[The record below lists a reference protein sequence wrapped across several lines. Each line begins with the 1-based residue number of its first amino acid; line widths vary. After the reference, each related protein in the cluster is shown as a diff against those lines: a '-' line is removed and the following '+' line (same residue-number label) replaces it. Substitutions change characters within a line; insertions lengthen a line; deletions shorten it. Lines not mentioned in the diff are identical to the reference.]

1 MKKAMKKLM
10 AALLAVAMV
19 CAMAIPAFAAGG
31 AGATTGEGKITIDN
45 AVIGHTYKI
54 YRILNLQYNETA
66 KSFRYEKND
75 KWGAFVDEQSDK
87 LAVDANGV
95 VTWKKG
101 VSAEKDGAPIKALA
115 IAAGQYVKD
124 QGTAFAADDSK
135 VAASSTVI
143 FDNLPLGW
151 YLVVSDL
158 TNDAIC
164 SIDTT
169 AKEVTI
175 KEKNGVPTVTKEV
188 EYASGS
194 WGQGNDGNV
203 GDTVNFQ
210 TTIYVT
216 DGNPTNYVLHDKMSN
231 GLTFKEDSI
240 AVKVNDTTPI
250 TNYTVKYTNTDKCT
264 FEISFPN
271 GTLHTNDKVVVTYSA
286 TINSNAVVGTAGN
299 ENETWLKYGNN
310 GETTHGKTKTYTWS
324 FNIFKYFT
332 DSNDKMQYLADVEF
346 VLYRKDNTTNK
357 IEYAQFDSNN
367 NNKLTGWTEAEN
379 EATKLK
385 TNATSIVGVE
395 GLDKGTYFLKETATP
410 GGFNGLTTD
419 VEVQIDSSCNTL
431 NGATYTVKYK
441 MANANDEDFTDAG
454 DAKIV
459 PIENKRGT
467 TLPGTGG
474 IGTTIFY
481 VVGGGLMVA
490 AAILLITKKRMEN
503 R

>member
-54 YRILNLQYNETA
+54 YRILNLQYNDTA

-75 KWGAFVDEQSDK
+75 KWGAFVEEQTAYLS
-87 LAVDANGV
+87 VDSKTGV
-95 VTWKKG
+95 VTWANSDNADNG
-101 VSAEKDGAPIKALA
+101 TAIKALA
-115 IAAGQYVKD
+115 VAAGQYVKD
-124 QGTAFAADDSK
+124 KGTALTADDFK
-135 VAASSTVI
+135 EATSSTVT

-158 TNDAIC
+158 TTDAIC

-169 AKEVTI
+169 AKQVTI
-175 KEKNGVPTVTKEV
+175 REKNGVPTVTKEV

-194 WGQGNDGNV
+194 WGEGNDGNV

-231 GLTFKEDSI
+231 GLAFQTGTIS
-240 AVKVNDTTPI
+240 VKKNGDPFTDYTIETPI
-250 TNYTVKYTNTDKCT
+250 DDCT
-264 FEISFPN
+264 FEIKFKEGS
-271 GTLHTNDKVVVTYSA
+271 LHTNDKVVVTYSA

-310 GETTHGKTKTYTWS
+310 GETTHGRTKTYTWK
-324 FNIFKYFT
+324 FNILKFFT
-332 DSNDKMQYLADVEF
+332 NSNDEKQYLADVEF
-346 VLYRKDNTTNK
+346 VLYRKNNTTDPA
-357 IEYAQFDSNN
+357 EYAKFDS
-367 NNKLTGWTEAEN
+367 NNKLTGWTKNESEAG
-379 EATKLK
+379 KLR
-385 TNATSIVGVE
+385 TNATSNVCVE
-395 GLDKGTYFLKETATP
+395 GLDEGTYFLKETATP
-410 GGFNGLTTD
+410 VGFNSLTSD
-419 VEVQIDSSCNTL
+419 VEVQITSSCNTL
-431 NGATYTVKYK
+431 TNATYTVQYK
-441 MANANDEDFTDAG
+441 MVNDEDFADTD
-454 DAKIV
+454 DKEKVV

-467 TLPGTGG
+467 VLPGTGG

-503 R
+503 H

>member
-19 CAMAIPAFAAGG
+19 CAMAIPAFAAEG

-66 KSFRYEKND
+66 KSFRYEKNN

-95 VTWKKG
+95 VTWKEG

-158 TNDAIC
+158 TSDAIC

-169 AKEVTI
+169 AKQVTI

-210 TTIYVT
+210 TTINVT
-216 DGNPTNYVLHDKMSN
+216 DGDPTNYVLHDQMSK
-231 GLTFKEDSI
+231 GLTFKENSI
-240 AVKVNDTTPI
+240 AVKVNDTLI
-250 TNYTVKYTNTDKCT
+250 TNYTVEYTNTDKCT

-271 GTLHTNDKVVVTYSA
+271 GTLHTNDTVVVTYSA
-286 TINSNAVVGTAGN
+286 TINNDAVVGTTGN
-299 ENETWLKYGNN
+299 ENETWLKYGDN

-332 DSNDKMQYLADVEF
+332 DSNNDMQYLADVEF
-346 VLYRKDNTTNK
+346 VLYRKNADDK
-357 IEYAQFDSNN
+357 AEYAKFDS

-385 TNATSIVGVE
+385 TNATSTVAVE
-395 GLDKGTYFLKETATP
+395 GLDAGTYFLKEITTP
-410 GGFNGLTTD
+410 GGFNGLTSD
-419 VEVQIDSSCNTL
+419 VEVKITSSCNILT
-431 NGATYTVKYK
+431 GATYAVEYK
-441 MANANDEDFTDAG
+441 MVNEEGFTDT
-454 DAKIV
+454 DEQEKVV

-467 TLPGTGG
+467 TLPSTGG

-481 VVGGGLMVA
+481 VVGGGLMAA

-503 R
+503 H

>member
-54 YRILNLQYNETA
+54 YRILNLQYNDTA

-75 KWGAFVDEQSDK
+75 KWGAFVEEQTAYLS
-87 LAVDANGV
+87 VDSTTGV
-95 VTWKKG
+95 VTWANSDNADNG
-101 VSAEKDGAPIKALA
+101 TAIKALA
-115 IAAGQYVKD
+115 VAAGQYVKD
-124 QGTAFAADDSK
+124 QGTALTADDFK
-135 VAASSTVI
+135 EATSSTVT

-158 TNDAIC
+158 TSDAIC

-216 DGNPTNYVLHDKMSN
+216 DGNPTNYILHDEMSN
-231 GLTFKEDSI
+231 GLDFKEDSI
-240 AVKVNDTTPI
+240 VVKKNDAIFTDYTKETPH
-250 TNYTVKYTNTDKCT
+250 DGCT
-264 FEISFPN
+264 FEIKFNKDS
-271 GTLHTNDKVVVTYSA
+271 LQTNDKVVVTYSA

-299 ENETWLKYGNN
+299 DNETWLEYGDHHDS
-310 GETTHGKTKTYTWS
+310 THSNTKTYTWS
-324 FNIFKYFT
+324 FNIFKFFT
-332 DSNDKMQYLADVEF
+332 DSDDTMQYLPDVEF
-346 VLYRKDNTTNK
+346 VLYRKNADDK
-357 IEYAQFDSNN
+357 AEYAKFDSNN
-367 NNKLTGWTEAEN
+367 KLSGWTEAEN

-385 TNATSIVGVE
+385 TNATSIVGVK

-441 MANANDEDFTDAG
+441 MANANDEDFADTDEEE
-454 DAKIV
+454 KVV

>member
-19 CAMAIPAFAAGG
+19 CAMAIPAFAADG
-31 AGATTGEGKITIDN
+31 AVHSSSSDGKITIKN
-45 AVIGHTYKI
+45 AVKDQTYKI
-54 YRILNLQYNETA
+54 YRILDLQYNETA
-66 KSFRYEKND
+66 NSFRYVKND
-75 KWGAFVDEQSDK
+75 KWGTFVDTQDTYLVVDDK
-87 LAVDANGV
+87 TGV

-101 VSAEKDGAPIKALA
+101 VSTADNDTPIKTLA
-115 IAAGQYVKD
+115 VAAGRYVKD
-124 QGTAFAADDSK
+124 NTSLTADDTK
-135 VAASSTVI
+135 VADSSTVE
-143 FDNLPLGW
+143 FTGLPLGW

-158 TNDAIC
+158 TTDAIC

-169 AKEVTI
+169 AKNVTI
-175 KEKNGVPTVTKEV
+175 KEKNGAPTVEKEV

-194 WGQGNDGNV
+194 WGKGNDGNV

-210 TTIYVT
+210 TTINVT
-216 DGNPTNYVLHDKMSN
+216 DGDPTNYVLHDKMSK
-231 GLTFKEDSI
+231 GLTFKENSI
-240 AVKVNDTTPI
+240 AVKVNDTLI
-250 TNYTVKYTNTDKCT
+250 TNYTVEYTNTDKCT

-271 GTLHTNDKVVVTYSA
+271 GTLHTNDTVVVTYSA
-286 TINSNAVVGTAGN
+286 TINNDAVVGTTGN
-299 ENETWLKYGNN
+299 ENETWLKYGDN

-332 DSNDKMQYLADVEF
+332 DSNNDMQYLADVEF
-346 VLYRKDNTTNK
+346 VLYRKDNTANK
-357 IEYAQFDSNN
+357 TEYAQFNS

-385 TNATSIVGVE
+385 TNATSTVAVE
-395 GLDKGTYFLKETATP
+395 GLDAGTYFLKEITTP
-410 GGFNGLTTD
+410 GGFNGLTSD
-419 VEVQIDSSCNTL
+419 VEVKITSSCNILT
-431 NGATYTVKYK
+431 GATYAVEYK
-441 MANANDEDFTDAG
+441 MVNEEGFTDT
-454 DAKIV
+454 DEQEKVV

>member
-19 CAMAIPAFAAGG
+19 CAMAIPAFAAD
-31 AGATTGEGKITIDN
+31 GATHNSSSEDGKITIKN
-45 AVIGHTYKI
+45 AVNGQTYKI
-54 YRILNLQYNETA
+54 YRILDLQYNETA
-66 KSFRYEKND
+66 NSFRYVKNT
-75 KWGAFVDEQSDK
+75 KWGTFVDTQTAY
-87 LAVDANGV
+87 LTVDPTTRV
-95 VTWKKG
+95 VTWTNTDTADNG
-101 VSAEKDGAPIKALA
+101 TAIKELA
-115 IAAGQYVKD
+115 IAAGKYVKD
-124 QGTAFAADDSK
+124 QGTALADDGSN
-135 VAASSTVI
+135 VAASGTVT
-143 FDNLPLGW
+143 FDRLPLGW

-231 GLTFKEDSI
+231 GLTFKTDSI
-240 AVKVNDTTPI
+240 VVKKNDAIFTDYTKETP
-250 TNYTVKYTNTDKCT
+250 NDGCT
-264 FEISFPN
+264 FEIKFNEGS
-271 GTLHTNDKVVVTYSA
+271 LHTNDKVVVTYSA

-324 FNIFKYFT
+324 FNILKFFT
-332 DSNDKMQYLADVEF
+332 DSNGEKKYLPDVEF
-346 VLYRKDNTTNK
+346 VLYRKDNSANK
-357 IEYAQFDSNN
+357 TEYAQFDSNN
-367 NNKLTGWTEAEN
+367 KLTGWTATESEAG
-379 EATKLK
+379 KLR
-385 TNATSIVGVE
+385 TNATSNVTVE
-395 GLDKGTYFLKETATP
+395 GLDAGTYFLKEITTP

-419 VEVQIDSSCNTL
+419 VEVWITSNCNTL
-431 NGATYTVKYK
+431 TGANYTVEYK
-441 MANANDEDFTDAG
+441 MDNEEDFEDTDEQE
-454 DAKIV
+454 KVV

>member
-54 YRILNLQYNETA
+54 YRILNLQYNDTA

-75 KWGAFVDEQSDK
+75 KWGAFVEEQTAY
-87 LAVDANGV
+87 LAVDSKTGV
-95 VTWKKG
+95 VTWANSDNADNG
-101 VSAEKDGAPIKALA
+101 TAIKALA
-115 IAAGQYVKD
+115 VAAGQHVTD
-124 QGTAFAADDSK
+124 TPSLAADDSK
-135 VAASSTVI
+135 EATSNTVI

-158 TNDAIC
+158 TTDAIC

-169 AKEVTI
+169 AKQVTI
-175 KEKNGVPTVTKEV
+175 REKNGVPTVTKEV

-194 WGQGNDGNV
+194 WGEGNDGNV

-231 GLTFKEDSI
+231 GLAFQTGTIS
-240 AVKVNDTTPI
+240 VKKNGDPFTDYTIEPPI
-250 TNYTVKYTNTDKCT
+250 DDCT
-264 FEISFPN
+264 FEIKFKEGS
-271 GTLHTNDKVVVTYSA
+271 LHTNDKVVVTYSA

-310 GETTHGKTKTYTWS
+310 GETTHGRTKTYTWK
-324 FNIFKYFT
+324 FNILKFFT
-332 DSNDKMQYLADVEF
+332 DSNDEKQYLADVEF
-346 VLYRKDNTTNK
+346 VLYRKNNTTDPA
-357 IEYAQFDSNN
+357 EYAKFDS
-367 NNKLTGWTEAEN
+367 NNKLTGWTKNESEAG
-379 EATKLK
+379 KLR
-385 TNATSIVGVE
+385 TNATSNVCVE
-395 GLDKGTYFLKETATP
+395 GLDEGTYFLKETATP

-419 VEVQIDSSCNTL
+419 VEVWITSSCNTL
-431 NGATYTVKYK
+431 TGANYAVEYK
-441 MANANDEDFTDAG
+441 MVNEEGFTDT
-454 DAKIV
+454 DDEEKVV

-481 VVGGGLMVA
+481 VIGGGLMVA
-490 AAILLITKKRMEN
+490 AAILLITKKRIEN

>member
-19 CAMAIPAFAAGG
+19 CAMAIPAFAADGS
-31 AGATTGEGKITIDN
+31 THSSSEDGKITIQN
-45 AVIGHTYKI
+45 AVANQTYKI
-54 YRILNLQYNETA
+54 YRILDLQYNDTA
-66 KSFRYEKND
+66 KSFRYVKND
-75 KWGAFVDEQSDK
+75 KWGAFVEGQTTYLS
-87 LAVDANGV
+87 VDSKTGV
-95 VTWKKG
+95 VTWANSDNADNG
-101 VSAEKDGAPIKALA
+101 TAIKALA
-115 IAAGQYVKD
+115 VAAGQHVKD
-124 QGTAFAADDSK
+124 TPSLTADGSVKAS
-135 VAASSTVI
+135 SSTVI

-158 TNDAIC
+158 TTDAIC

-169 AKEVTI
+169 AKQVTI
-175 KEKNGVPTVTKEV
+175 KEKNGAPTVEKEV

-216 DGNPTNYVLHDKMSN
+216 DGNPTNYILHDEMSN
-231 GLTFKEDSI
+231 GLDFKEDSI
-240 AVKVNDTTPI
+240 VVKKNDERFTD
-250 TNYTVKYTNTDKCT
+250 YTVVTPTDNCT
-264 FEISFPN
+264 FEIKFNENS
-271 GTLHTNDKVVVTYSA
+271 LHTNDKVVVTYSA
-286 TINSNAVVGTAGN
+286 TINSNAVVGTTGN
-299 ENETWLKYGNN
+299 DNETWLKYGNN
-310 GETTHGKTKTYTWS
+310 GETTHSNTKTYTWK
-324 FNIFKYFT
+324 FDILKYFT
-332 DSNDKMQYLADVEF
+332 DSNDTKQYLADVEF
-346 VLYRKDNTTNK
+346 VLYRKNNTTNTT
-357 IEYAQFDSNN
+357 EYAKFGT
-367 NNKLTGWTEAEN
+367 NNKLTGWTDAEN

-385 TNATSIVGVE
+385 TNATSTVAVE
-395 GLDKGTYFLKETATP
+395 GLDAGTYFLKEITTP
-410 GGFNGLTTD
+410 GGFNGLTSD
-419 VEVQIDSSCNTL
+419 VEVQIDSSCNSFRS
-431 NGATYTVKYK
+431 ATYTVKYK
-441 MANANDEDFTDAG
+441 MANENKEDFTDAG
-454 DAKIV
+454 DEKIV

>member
-19 CAMAIPAFAAGG
+19 CAMAIPAWADGG

-54 YRILNLQYNETA
+54 YRILNLQYNDTA

-75 KWGAFVDEQSDK
+75 KWGAFVEEQTAY
-87 LAVDANGV
+87 LAVDSKTGV
-95 VTWKKG
+95 VTWTNPDSDNNG
-101 VSAEKDGAPIKALA
+101 TAIKALA

-124 QGTAFAADDSK
+124 QGTAFAADGSK
-135 VAASSTVI
+135 VAASSTVT
-143 FDNLPLGW
+143 FDCLPLGW

-332 DSNDKMQYLADVEF
+332 DSNNDMRYLANVEF
-346 VLYRKDNTTNK
+346 VLYRKNADDK
-357 IEYAQFDSNN
+357 AEYAKFDSNN
-367 NNKLTGWTEAEN
+367 KLSGWTEAEN

-395 GLDKGTYFLKETATP
+395 GLDKGTYFLKEITTP
-410 GGFNGLTTD
+410 DGFNGLTSD
-419 VEVQIDSSCNTL
+419 VEVLIDSSCNTL
-431 NGATYTVKYK
+431 SGATYTVKYK

-503 R
+503 H

>member
-19 CAMAIPAFAAGG
+19 CAMAIPAFAAEG

-54 YRILNLQYNETA
+54 YRILNLQYNDTA

-75 KWGAFVDEQSDK
+75 KWGAFVEEQTAY
-87 LAVDANGV
+87 LAVDSKTGV
-95 VTWKKG
+95 VTWANSDNADNG
-101 VSAEKDGAPIKALA
+101 TAIKALA
-115 IAAGQYVKD
+115 VAAGQHVTD
-124 QGTAFAADDSK
+124 TPSLAADDSK
-135 VAASSTVI
+135 EATSNTVI

-158 TNDAIC
+158 TTDAIC

-194 WGQGNDGNV
+194 WGEGNDGNV

-231 GLTFKEDSI
+231 GLTFKTDSI
-240 AVKVNDTTPI
+240 VVKKNDAIFTDYTKETP
-250 TNYTVKYTNTDKCT
+250 NDGCT
-264 FEISFPN
+264 FEIKFNEGS
-271 GTLHTNDKVVVTYSA
+271 LHTNDKVVVTYSA

-310 GETTHGKTKTYTWS
+310 GETTHGRTKTYTWK

-346 VLYRKDNTTNK
+346 VLYRKNNTTDPA
-357 IEYAQFDSNN
+357 EYAKFDS
-367 NNKLTGWTEAEN
+367 NNKLTGWTKNESEAG
-379 EATKLK
+379 KLR
-385 TNATSIVGVE
+385 TNATSNVCVE
-395 GLDKGTYFLKETATP
+395 GLDEGTYFLKETATP
-410 GGFNGLTTD
+410 GGFNGLTSD
-419 VEVQIDSSCNTL
+419 VEVQITGSCNTL
-431 NGATYTVKYK
+431 TGANYAVEYK
-441 MANANDEDFTDAG
+441 MVNEEGFTDT
-454 DAKIV
+454 DDEEKVV

>member
-1 MKKAMKKLM
+1 MKKLM

-54 YRILNLQYNETA
+54 YRILNLQYNDTA

-75 KWGAFVDEQSDK
+75 KWGAFVEEQTAYLS
-87 LAVDANGV
+87 VDSTTGV
-95 VTWKKG
+95 VTWANSDNADNG
-101 VSAEKDGAPIKALA
+101 TAIKALA
-115 IAAGQYVKD
+115 VAAGQYVKD
-124 QGTAFAADDSK
+124 QGTALTADDFK
-135 VAASSTVI
+135 EATSSTVT

-158 TNDAIC
+158 TSDAIC

-332 DSNDKMQYLADVEF
+332 DSNNDMRYLANVEF
-346 VLYRKDNTTNK
+346 VLYRKNADDK
-357 IEYAQFDSNN
+357 AEYAKFDSNN
-367 NNKLTGWTEAEN
+367 KLSGWTEAES
-379 EATKLK
+379 EAGKLK

-395 GLDKGTYFLKETATP
+395 GLDKGTYFLKEITTP
-410 GGFNGLTTD
+410 DGFNGLTSD

-431 NGATYTVKYK
+431 NGATYTVQYK
-441 MANANDEDFTDAG
+441 MVNEDDFTDT
-454 DAKIV
+454 DEEEKVV

-467 TLPGTGG
+467 VLPGTGG

>member
-66 KSFRYEKND
+66 KSFRYEKNN

-95 VTWKKG
+95 VTWKEG

-158 TNDAIC
+158 TSDAIC

-169 AKEVTI
+169 AKQVTI

-210 TTIYVT
+210 TTINVT
-216 DGNPTNYVLHDKMSN
+216 DGDPTNYVLHDQMSK
-231 GLTFKEDSI
+231 GLTFKENSI
-240 AVKVNDTTPI
+240 AVKVNDTLI
-250 TNYTVKYTNTDKCT
+250 TNYTVEYTNTDKCT

-271 GTLHTNDKVVVTYSA
+271 GTLHTNDTVVVTYSA
-286 TINSNAVVGTAGN
+286 IINSDAVVGTDGN
-299 ENETWLKYGNN
+299 DNKTWLKYGET
-310 GETTHGKTKTYTWS
+310 GETTHSNTKTYTWK
-324 FNIFKYFT
+324 FDILKYFT
-332 DSNDKMQYLADVEF
+332 DSNNEKQYLANVEF
-346 VLYRKDNTTNK
+346 VLYRKNADDK
-357 IEYAQFDSNN
+357 AEYAKFDS
-367 NNKLTGWTEAEN
+367 NNKLTGWTATESEAG
-379 EATKLK
+379 KLK
-385 TNATSIVGVE
+385 TNATSNVVVE
-395 GLDKGTYFLKETATP
+395 GLDAGTYFLKEITTP
-410 GGFNGLTTD
+410 VGFNSLTSD
-419 VEVQIDSSCNTL
+419 VEVLITSSCNTL
-431 NGATYTVKYK
+431 SGATYTVKYK
-441 MANANDEDFTDAG
+441 MANANDEDFTDT
-454 DAKIV
+454 DEEEKVV
-459 PIENKRGT
+459 PIENNRGT

>member
-66 KSFRYEKND
+66 KSFRYEKNN

-95 VTWKKG
+95 VTWKEG

-169 AKEVTI
+169 AKQVTI

-194 WGQGNDGNV
+194 WGEGNDGNV
-203 GDTVNFQ
+203 GDTVNFH

-216 DGNPTNYVLHDKMSN
+216 DGNPTNYVLHDKMST
-231 GLTFKEDSI
+231 GLNFKENSI
-240 AVKVNDTTPI
+240 AVKVNDTLI

-271 GTLHTNDKVVVTYSA
+271 GTLQTNDKVVVTYSA
-286 TINSNAVVGTAGN
+286 IINSDAVVGTDGN
-299 ENETWLKYGNN
+299 DNETWLKYGNN
-310 GETTHGKTKTYTWS
+310 GETTHSNTKTYTWK
-324 FNIFKYFT
+324 FDILKYFT
-332 DSNDKMQYLADVEF
+332 DSNNEKQYLANVEF
-346 VLYRKDNTTNK
+346 VLYRKNADDK
-357 IEYAQFDSNN
+357 AEYAKFDS
-367 NNKLTGWTEAEN
+367 NNKLTGWTATESEAG
-379 EATKLK
+379 KLK
-385 TNATSIVGVE
+385 TNATSNVVVE
-395 GLDKGTYFLKETATP
+395 GLDAGTYFLKEITTP
-410 GGFNGLTTD
+410 VGFNSLTSD
-419 VEVQIDSSCNTL
+419 VEVLITSSCNNLT
-431 NGATYTVKYK
+431 NATYTVQYK
-441 MANANDEDFTDAG
+441 MVNEEDFEDTDEEE
-454 DAKIV
+454 KVV
-459 PIENKRGT
+459 PIENNRGT

-503 R
+503 H

>member
-54 YRILNLQYNETA
+54 YRILNLQYNDTA

-158 TNDAIC
+158 TSDAIC

-194 WGQGNDGNV
+194 WGEGNDGNV

-216 DGNPTNYVLHDKMSN
+216 DGNPTNYILHDKMSN
-231 GLTFKEDSI
+231 GLDFKEGSI
-240 AVKVNDTTPI
+240 VVKKNDAIFTDYTKETP
-250 TNYTVKYTNTDKCT
+250 NDGCT
-264 FEISFPN
+264 FEIKFNEGS
-271 GTLHTNDKVVVTYSA
+271 LHTNDKVVVTYSA
-286 TINSNAVVGTAGN
+286 TINSDAVVGTAGN
-299 ENETWLKYGNN
+299 DNETWLKYG
-310 GETTHGKTKTYTWS
+310 ESGKTIPSNTKTYTWK
-324 FNIFKYFT
+324 FDILKFFT
-332 DSNDKMQYLADVEF
+332 DSNGDKKYLADVEF
-346 VLYRKDNTTNK
+346 VLYRKDNSANK
-357 IEYAQFDSNN
+357 TEYAKFDP
-367 NNKLTGWTEAEN
+367 NNKLTGWTEN
-379 EATKLK
+379 ESEAGKLT
-385 TNATSIVGVE
+385 TNATSNVTVK

-410 GGFNGLTTD
+410 VGFNGLTTD

-441 MANANDEDFTDAG
+441 MANANDEDFADTDEEE
-454 DAKIV
+454 KVV

>member
-66 KSFRYEKND
+66 KSFRYEKNN

-95 VTWKKG
+95 VTWKEG

-158 TNDAIC
+158 TSDAIC

-169 AKEVTI
+169 AKQVTI

-210 TTIYVT
+210 TTINVT
-216 DGNPTNYVLHDKMSN
+216 DGDPTNYVLHDQMSK
-231 GLTFKEDSI
+231 GLTFKENSI
-240 AVKVNDTTPI
+240 AVKVNDTLI
-250 TNYTVKYTNTDKCT
+250 TNYTVEYTNTDKCT

-271 GTLHTNDKVVVTYSA
+271 GTLHTNDTVVVTYSA
-286 TINSNAVVGTAGN
+286 TINNDAVVGTTGN
-299 ENETWLKYGNN
+299 ENETWLKYGDN
-310 GETTHGKTKTYTWS
+310 GETTHGKTKTYTWK

-332 DSNDKMQYLADVEF
+332 DSNDKMQYLANVEF
-346 VLYRKDNTTNK
+346 VLYRKDNTANK
-357 IEYAQFDSNN
+357 TTEYAQFDS

-395 GLDKGTYFLKETATP
+395 GLDKGTYFLKEITTP
-410 GGFNGLTTD
+410 DGFNGLTSD

-431 NGATYTVKYK
+431 NGATYTVQYK
-441 MANANDEDFTDAG
+441 MVNEEDFTDT
-454 DAKIV
+454 DEEEKVV

-467 TLPGTGG
+467 VLPGTGG

-503 R
+503 H

>member
-54 YRILNLQYNETA
+54 YRILNLQYNDTA

-75 KWGAFVDEQSDK
+75 KWGAFVEEQTAY
-87 LAVDANGV
+87 LAVDSKTGV
-95 VTWKKG
+95 VTWANSDNADNG
-101 VSAEKDGAPIKALA
+101 TAIKALA
-115 IAAGQYVKD
+115 VAAGQHVKD
-124 QGTAFAADDSK
+124 TPSLTADGSVKAS
-135 VAASSTVI
+135 SSTVI

-158 TNDAIC
+158 TTDAIC

-169 AKEVTI
+169 AKQVTI
-175 KEKNGVPTVTKEV
+175 KEKNGAPTVEKEV

-194 WGQGNDGNV
+194 WGEGNDGNV

-231 GLTFKEDSI
+231 GLTFQTGTISVKKNDVNFTDYTKE
-240 AVKVNDTTPI
+240 TP
-250 TNYTVKYTNTDKCT
+250 TDGCT
-264 FEISFPN
+264 FEIKFNKDSLQP
-271 GTLHTNDKVVVTYSA
+271 NDKVVVTYSA

-299 ENETWLKYGNN
+299 DNDTWLVYGDE
-310 GETTHGKTKTYTWS
+310 GKITRSKTKTYTWK
-324 FNIFKYFT
+324 FDIFKYFT
-332 DSNDKMQYLADVEF
+332 DGTTEKHLDGVEF
-346 VLYRKDNTTNK
+346 VLYRKNADDK
-357 IEYAQFDSNN
+357 AEYAKFGT
-367 NNKLTGWTEAEN
+367 NNKLSGWTATEGD
-379 EATKLK
+379 ATKLK
-385 TNATSIVGVE
+385 TNADSNVAVE
-395 GLDKGTYFLKETATP
+395 GLDEGTYFLKEITTP
-410 GGFNGLTTD
+410 DGFNGLTSD
-419 VEVQIDSSCNTL
+419 VEVQITGSCNTL
-431 NGATYTVKYK
+431 SGATYTVKYK
-441 MANANDEDFTDAG
+441 MANANAEDFTINDE
-454 DAKIV
+454 KVV

-481 VVGGGLMVA
+481 VIGGGLMAA

-503 R
+503 H

>member
-19 CAMAIPAFAAGG
+19 CAMAIPAFAADG
-31 AGATTGEGKITIDN
+31 AVHSSSSDGKITIKN
-45 AVIGHTYKI
+45 AVKDQTYKI
-54 YRILNLQYNETA
+54 YRILDLQYNEA
-66 KSFRYEKND
+66 ANSFRYVKNT
-75 KWGAFVDEQSDK
+75 KWGAFVDDQTAY

-95 VTWKKG
+95 VTWKEG
-101 VSAEKDGAPIKALA
+101 VSAENDGTPIKNLA

-124 QGTAFAADDSK
+124 QGTALTADDTK
-135 VAASSTVI
+135 VADSSTVE
-143 FDNLPLGW
+143 FTGLPLGW

-158 TNDAIC
+158 TTDAIC

-169 AKEVTI
+169 AKNVTI
-175 KEKNGVPTVTKEV
+175 KEKNGAPTVEKKV

-194 WGQGNDGNV
+194 WGEGNDGNV

-216 DGNPTNYVLHDKMSN
+216 DGNPTNYILHDEMSN
-231 GLTFKEDSI
+231 GLDFKEDSI
-240 AVKVNDTTPI
+240 VVKKNDERFTD
-250 TNYTVKYTNTDKCT
+250 YTVVTPTDNCT
-264 FEISFPN
+264 FEIKFNENS
-271 GTLHTNDKVVVTYSA
+271 LHTNDKVVVTYSA

-299 ENETWLKYGNN
+299 ENETWLKYGDN
-310 GETTHGKTKTYTWS
+310 GETTHGHTKTYTWK
-324 FNIFKYFT
+324 FNILKYFT
-332 DSNDKMQYLADVEF
+332 DSNDDKKYLANVEF
-346 VLYRKDNTTNK
+346 VLYRKNADDK
-357 IEYAQFDSNN
+357 AEYAKFDS

-385 TNATSIVGVE
+385 TNATSTVAVE
-395 GLDKGTYFLKETATP
+395 GLDAGTYFLKETATP
-410 GGFNGLTTD
+410 GGFNGLTSD
-419 VEVQIDSSCNTL
+419 VEVQITSSCNIL
-431 NGATYTVKYK
+431 RGAIYAVQYK
-441 MANANDEDFTDAG
+441 MADEEDFTDAG
-454 DAKIV
+454 DEKVV

>member
-54 YRILNLQYNETA
+54 YRILNLQYNDTA

-75 KWGAFVDEQSDK
+75 KWGAFVEEQTAY
-87 LAVDANGV
+87 LAVDSKTGV
-95 VTWKKG
+95 VTWANSDNADNG
-101 VSAEKDGAPIKALA
+101 TAIKALA
-115 IAAGQYVKD
+115 VAAGQHVTD
-124 QGTAFAADDSK
+124 TPSLAADDSK
-135 VAASSTVI
+135 EATSNTVI

-158 TNDAIC
+158 TTDAIC

-169 AKEVTI
+169 AKQVTI
-175 KEKNGVPTVTKEV
+175 REKNGVPTVTKEV

-194 WGQGNDGNV
+194 WGEGNDGNV

-231 GLTFKEDSI
+231 GLAFQTGTIS
-240 AVKVNDTTPI
+240 VKKNGDPFTDYTIETPI
-250 TNYTVKYTNTDKCT
+250 DDCT
-264 FEISFPN
+264 FEIKFKEGS
-271 GTLHTNDKVVVTYSA
+271 LHTNDKVVVTYSA

-310 GETTHGKTKTYTWS
+310 GETTHGRTKTYTWK
-324 FNIFKYFT
+324 FNILKFFT
-332 DSNDKMQYLADVEF
+332 NSNDEKQYLADVEF
-346 VLYRKDNTTNK
+346 VLYRKNNTTDPA
-357 IEYAQFDSNN
+357 EYAKFDS
-367 NNKLTGWTEAEN
+367 NNKLTGWTKNESEAG
-379 EATKLK
+379 KLR
-385 TNATSIVGVE
+385 TNATSNVCVE
-395 GLDKGTYFLKETATP
+395 GLDEGTYFLKETATP
-410 GGFNGLTTD
+410 VGFNSLTSD
-419 VEVQIDSSCNTL
+419 VEVQITSSCNTL
-431 NGATYTVKYK
+431 TNATYTVQYK
-441 MANANDEDFTDAG
+441 MVNDEDFADTD
-454 DAKIV
+454 DKEKVV

-467 TLPGTGG
+467 VLPGTGG

>member
-66 KSFRYEKND
+66 KSFRYEKNN

-95 VTWKKG
+95 VTWKEG

-158 TNDAIC
+158 TSDAIC

-169 AKEVTI
+169 AKQVTI

-210 TTIYVT
+210 TTINVT
-216 DGNPTNYVLHDKMSN
+216 DGDPTNYVLHDQMSK
-231 GLTFKEDSI
+231 GLTFKENSI
-240 AVKVNDTTPI
+240 AVKVNDPLI
-250 TNYTVKYTNTDKCT
+250 TNYTVEYTNTDKCT

-271 GTLHTNDKVVVTYSA
+271 GTLHTNDTVVVTYSA
-286 TINSNAVVGTAGN
+286 TINNDAVVGTTGN
-299 ENETWLKYGNN
+299 ENETWLKYGDN

-332 DSNDKMQYLADVEF
+332 DSNNDMQYLADVEF
-346 VLYRKDNTTNK
+346 VLYRKNADDK
-357 IEYAQFDSNN
+357 AEYAKFDS

-385 TNATSIVGVE
+385 TNATSTVAVE
-395 GLDKGTYFLKETATP
+395 GLDAGTYFLKEITTP
-410 GGFNGLTTD
+410 GGFNGLTSD
-419 VEVQIDSSCNTL
+419 VEVKITSSCNILT
-431 NGATYTVKYK
+431 GATYAVEYK
-441 MANANDEDFTDAG
+441 MVNEEGFTDT
-454 DAKIV
+454 DEQEKVV

-481 VVGGGLMVA
+481 VIGGGLMAA

>member
-19 CAMAIPAFAAGG
+19 CAMAIPAFAADGS
-31 AGATTGEGKITIDN
+31 THSSSEDGKITIDN
-45 AVIGHTYKI
+45 AVAGQTYKI
-54 YRILNLQYNETA
+54 YRILDLQYNDTA
-66 KSFRYEKND
+66 KSFRYVKND
-75 KWGAFVDEQSDK
+75 KWGAFVDEQSSY
-87 LAVDANGV
+87 LTVDANGV
-95 VTWKKG
+95 VTWKDG
-101 VSAEKDGAPIKALA
+101 VSSEKDGAPIKALA
-115 IAAGQYVKD
+115 IAAGQHVKD
-124 QGTAFAADDSK
+124 TPSLAADGSEK
-135 VAASSTVI
+135 AASSIVT
-143 FDNLPLGW
+143 FDRLPLGW

-158 TNDAIC
+158 TTDAIC

-175 KEKNGVPTVTKEV
+175 KEKNGAPTVTKEV

-194 WGQGNDGNV
+194 WGKGNDGNV

-216 DGNPTNYVLHDKMSN
+216 DGNPTNYVLHDQMSN
-231 GLTFKEDSI
+231 GLAFKEGSI
-240 AVKVNDTTPI
+240 VVKKNGERFID
-250 TNYTVKYTNTDKCT
+250 YTVVTPTDNCT
-264 FEISFPN
+264 FEIKFNENS
-271 GTLHTNDKVVVTYSA
+271 LQANDTVVVTYSA
-286 TINSNAVVGTAGN
+286 TINSNAVVGTTGN
-299 ENETWLKYGNN
+299 DNETWLKYGNN

-332 DSNDKMQYLADVEF
+332 DSNNDMQYLANVEF
-346 VLYRKDNTTNK
+346 VLYRKDNTANK
-357 IEYAQFDSNN
+357 TEYAQFNS

-385 TNATSIVGVE
+385 TNATSTVAVE
-395 GLDKGTYFLKETATP
+395 GLDAGTYFLKETATP
-410 GGFNGLTTD
+410 VGFNSLTSD
-419 VEVQIDSSCNTL
+419 VEVQITSSCNTL
-431 NGATYTVKYK
+431 THATYTVQYK
-441 MANANDEDFTDAG
+441 MVNEEDFTDT
-454 DAKIV
+454 DEEEKVV
-459 PIENKRGT
+459 PIENNRGT

-481 VVGGGLMVA
+481 VIGGGLMVA

>member
-54 YRILNLQYNETA
+54 YRILNLQYNDTA

-75 KWGAFVDEQSDK
+75 KWGAFVEEQTAY
-87 LAVDANGV
+87 LAVDSKTGV
-95 VTWKKG
+95 VTWANSDNADNG
-101 VSAEKDGAPIKALA
+101 TAIKALA
-115 IAAGQYVKD
+115 VAAGQHVTD
-124 QGTAFAADDSK
+124 TPSLAADDSK
-135 VAASSTVI
+135 EATSNTVI

-158 TNDAIC
+158 TTDAIC

-216 DGNPTNYVLHDKMSN
+216 DGNPTNYVLHDKMST

-299 ENETWLKYGNN
+299 DNETWLKYGDN
-310 GETTHGKTKTYTWS
+310 GETTHGRTKTYTWK

-332 DSNDKMQYLADVEF
+332 DSNNDMRYLANVEF
-346 VLYRKDNTTNK
+346 VLYRKNADDK
-357 IEYAQFDSNN
+357 AEYAKFDSNN
-367 NNKLTGWTEAEN
+367 KLSGWTEAES
-379 EATKLK
+379 EAGKLK
-385 TNATSIVGVE
+385 TNAISIVGVE
-395 GLDKGTYFLKETATP
+395 GLDKGTYFLKEITTP
-410 GGFNGLTTD
+410 DGFNGLTSD

-431 NGATYTVKYK
+431 NGATYTVQYK
-441 MANANDEDFTDAG
+441 MVNEDDFTHTDEEE
-454 DAKIV
+454 KVV

-467 TLPGTGG
+467 VLPGTGG

>member
-19 CAMAIPAFAAGG
+19 CAMAIPAWAADG
-31 AGATTGEGKITIDN
+31 TTHNSSSEDGKITIKN
-45 AVIGHTYKI
+45 AVNGQTYKI
-54 YRILNLQYNETA
+54 YRILDLQYNETA
-66 KSFRYEKND
+66 NSFRYVKNT
-75 KWGAFVDEQSDK
+75 KWGTFVDTQTAY
-87 LAVDANGV
+87 LTVDPTTRV
-95 VTWKKG
+95 VTWTNTDTADNG
-101 VSAEKDGAPIKALA
+101 TAIKELA
-115 IAAGQYVKD
+115 IAAGKYVKD
-124 QGTAFAADDSK
+124 NTTSLADDGSK
-135 VAASSTVI
+135 VAASGTVT
-143 FDNLPLGW
+143 FDRLPLGW

-231 GLTFKEDSI
+231 GLTFKTDSI
-240 AVKVNDTTPI
+240 VVKKNDAIFTDYTKETP
-250 TNYTVKYTNTDKCT
+250 NDGCT
-264 FEISFPN
+264 FEIKFNEGS
-271 GTLHTNDKVVVTYSA
+271 LHTNDKVVVTYSA
-286 TINSNAVVGTAGN
+286 TINSNAVVGTDGN
-299 ENETWLKYGNN
+299 DNETWLKYGET
-310 GETTHGKTKTYTWS
+310 GETTHSNTKTYTWK

-332 DSNDKMQYLADVEF
+332 DSDDTMQYLANVEF
-346 VLYRKDNTTNK
+346 VLYRKNADDK
-357 IEYAQFDSNN
+357 AEYAKFDSNN
-367 NNKLTGWTEAEN
+367 KLSGWTEAEN

-395 GLDKGTYFLKETATP
+395 GLDEGTYFLKETATP
-410 GGFNGLTTD
+410 VGFNSLTSD
-419 VEVQIDSSCNTL
+419 VEVLITSSCNNLT
-431 NGATYTVKYK
+431 NATYTVQYK
-441 MANANDEDFTDAG
+441 MVNDEDFEDTDEQE
-454 DAKIV
+454 KVV
-459 PIENKRGT
+459 PIENNRGT

-503 R
+503 H

>member
-1 MKKAMKKLM
+1 M

-54 YRILNLQYNETA
+54 YRILNLQYNDTA

-75 KWGAFVDEQSDK
+75 KWGAFVEEQTAY
-87 LAVDANGV
+87 LAVDSKTGV
-95 VTWKKG
+95 VTWANSDNADNG
-101 VSAEKDGAPIKALA
+101 TAIKALA
-115 IAAGQYVKD
+115 VAAGQHVTD
-124 QGTAFAADDSK
+124 TPSLAADDSK
-135 VAASSTVI
+135 EANSNTVI

-158 TNDAIC
+158 TTDAIC

-169 AKEVTI
+169 AKQVTI
-175 KEKNGVPTVTKEV
+175 REKNGVPTVTKEV

-194 WGQGNDGNV
+194 WGEGNDGNV

-231 GLTFKEDSI
+231 GLAFQTGTIS
-240 AVKVNDTTPI
+240 VKKNGDPFTDYTIVTP
-250 TNYTVKYTNTDKCT
+250 TDNCT
-264 FEISFPN
+264 FEIKFNENS
-271 GTLHTNDKVVVTYSA
+271 LHTNDKVVVTYSA

-310 GETTHGKTKTYTWS
+310 GETTHGHTKTYTWK
-324 FNIFKYFT
+324 FNILKFFT
-332 DSNDKMQYLADVEF
+332 DSNDEKQYLADVEF
-346 VLYRKDNTTNK
+346 VLYRKNNTTDPA
-357 IEYAQFDSNN
+357 EYAKFDS
-367 NNKLTGWTEAEN
+367 NNKLTGWTKNESEAG
-379 EATKLK
+379 KLR
-385 TNATSIVGVE
+385 TNATSNVCVE
-395 GLDKGTYFLKETATP
+395 GLDEGTYFLKETATP
-410 GGFNGLTTD
+410 VGFNSLTSD
-419 VEVQIDSSCNTL
+419 VEVQITSSCNTL
-431 NGATYTVKYK
+431 TNATYTVQYK
-441 MANANDEDFTDAG
+441 MVNDEDFADTD
-454 DAKIV
+454 DKEKVV

-481 VVGGGLMVA
+481 VIGGGLMVA

>member
-1 MKKAMKKLM
+1 MKKAIKKLM

-19 CAMAIPAFAAGG
+19 CAMAIPAFAAEG

-54 YRILNLQYNETA
+54 YRILNLQYNDTA

-75 KWGAFVDEQSDK
+75 KWGAFVEEQTAY
-87 LAVDANGV
+87 LAVDSKTGV
-95 VTWKKG
+95 VTWANADNADNG
-101 VSAEKDGAPIKALA
+101 TAIKALA
-115 IAAGQYVKD
+115 VAAGQHVTD
-124 QGTAFAADDSK
+124 TPSLAADDSK
-135 VAASSTVI
+135 EATSNTVI

-158 TNDAIC
+158 TTDAIC

-169 AKEVTI
+169 AKQVTI
-175 KEKNGVPTVTKEV
+175 REKNGVPTVTKEV

-194 WGQGNDGNV
+194 WGEGNDGNV

-231 GLTFKEDSI
+231 GLAFQTGTIS
-240 AVKVNDTTPI
+240 VKKNGDPFTDYTIETPI
-250 TNYTVKYTNTDKCT
+250 DDCT
-264 FEISFPN
+264 FEIKFNEGS
-271 GTLHTNDKVVVTYSA
+271 LHTNDKVVVTYSA

-310 GETTHGKTKTYTWS
+310 GETTHGRTKTYTWK

-332 DSNDKMQYLADVEF
+332 DSDDTMQYLANVEF
-346 VLYRKDNTTNK
+346 VLYRKNADDK
-357 IEYAQFDSNN
+357 AEYAKFDSNN
-367 NNKLTGWTEAEN
+367 KLSGWTEAES
-379 EATKLK
+379 EAGKLK

-395 GLDKGTYFLKETATP
+395 GLDKGTYFLKEITTP
-410 GGFNGLTTD
+410 DGFNGLTSD

-431 NGATYTVKYK
+431 NGATYTVLYK
-441 MANANDEDFTDAG
+441 MVNEEDFAGTDEEE
-454 DAKIV
+454 KVV

-467 TLPGTGG
+467 VLPGTGG

-503 R
+503 H

>member
-1 MKKAMKKLM
+1 MKKAMKKLI

-19 CAMAIPAFAAGG
+19 CAMAIPAWADGG
-31 AGATTGEGKITIDN
+31 ATHNSSSTDGKITINN
-45 AVIGHTYKI
+45 AVANQTYKI
-54 YRILNLQYNETA
+54 YRILDLQYNGTA
-66 KSFRYEKND
+66 NSFRYVKNT
-75 KWGAFVDEQSDK
+75 KWGAFVDDQTAY

-95 VTWKKG
+95 VTWKEG
-101 VSAEKDGAPIKALA
+101 VSAENDGTPIKNLA

-124 QGTAFAADDSK
+124 QGTALADDGSK
-135 VAASSTVI
+135 VAASSTVT

-194 WGQGNDGNV
+194 WGEGNDGNV

-216 DGNPTNYVLHDKMSN
+216 DGDPTNYVLHDKMSN
-231 GLTFKEDSI
+231 GLDFQTGTIS
-240 AVKVNDTTPI
+240 VKKNDKPFTDYTIETPI
-250 TNYTVKYTNTDKCT
+250 DDCT
-264 FEISFPN
+264 FEIKFKD
-271 GTLHTNDKVVVTYSA
+271 GTLQTNDKVVVTYSA

-299 ENETWLKYGNN
+299 DNDTWLVYGDE
-310 GETTHGKTKTYTWS
+310 GKITRSKTKTYTWK
-324 FNIFKYFT
+324 FDIFKYFT
-332 DSNDKMQYLADVEF
+332 DGAAQKHLDGVEF
-346 VLYRKDNTTNK
+346 VLYRKNNTTDPA
-357 IEYAQFDSNN
+357 EYAKFDP
-367 NNKLTGWTEAEN
+367 NNKLTGWTKNES

-385 TNATSIVGVE
+385 TNATSNVVVE
-395 GLDKGTYFLKETATP
+395 GLDAGTYFLKETATP
-410 GGFNGLTTD
+410 DGFNSLTSD
-419 VEVQIDSSCNTL
+419 VEVKITSSCNKL
-431 NGATYTVKYK
+431 DDATYTVEYK
-441 MANANDEDFTDAG
+441 MANANAEDFTIND
-454 DAKIV
+454 KKVV

-481 VVGGGLMVA
+481 VVGGGLMAA

-503 R
+503 H

>member
-54 YRILNLQYNETA
+54 YRILNLQYNDTA

-75 KWGAFVDEQSDK
+75 KWGAFVEEQTAYLS
-87 LAVDANGV
+87 VDSKTGV
-95 VTWKKG
+95 VTWANSDNADNG
-101 VSAEKDGAPIKALA
+101 TAIKALA
-115 IAAGQYVKD
+115 VAAGQYVKD
-124 QGTAFAADDSK
+124 KEDAGLTADRSEK
-135 VAASSTVI
+135 ASLNTVT

-332 DSNDKMQYLADVEF
+332 DSNNDMRYLANVEF
-346 VLYRKDNTTNK
+346 VLYRKNADDK
-357 IEYAQFDSNN
+357 AEYAKFDSNNN
-367 NNKLTGWTEAEN
+367 NNKLTGWTETKDD
-379 EATKLK
+379 ATRLT
-385 TNATSIVGVE
+385 TNATSTVTVE
-395 GLDKGTYFLKETATP
+395 GLDEGTYFLKEITTP
-410 GGFNGLTTD
+410 DGFNGLTSD

-431 NGATYTVKYK
+431 NGATYMVQYK
-441 MANANDEDFTDAG
+441 MVNEEGFTDT
-454 DAKIV
+454 DDEEKVV

-481 VVGGGLMVA
+481 VVGGGLMAA

>member
-19 CAMAIPAFAAGG
+19 CAMAIPAFAADGS
-31 AGATTGEGKITIDN
+31 THSSSEDGKITINN
-45 AVIGHTYKI
+45 AVAGQTYKI
-54 YRILNLQYNETA
+54 YRILDLQYNDTA
-66 KSFRYEKND
+66 KSFRYVKND
-75 KWGAFVDEQSDK
+75 KWGAFVEGQTTYLS
-87 LAVDANGV
+87 VDSKTGV
-95 VTWKKG
+95 VTWAN
-101 VSAEKDGAPIKALA
+101 SDNADNGAAIKALA
-115 IAAGQYVKD
+115 VAAGQYVKD
-124 QGTAFAADDSK
+124 KEDAGLTADDSK

-158 TNDAIC
+158 TTDAIC

-169 AKEVTI
+169 AKQVTI

-216 DGNPTNYVLHDKMSN
+216 DGNPTNYILHDEMSN
-231 GLTFKEDSI
+231 GLDFQTGTIS
-240 AVKVNDTTPI
+240 VKKNDKPFTDYTIENPI
-250 TNYTVKYTNTDKCT
+250 DDCT
-264 FEISFPN
+264 FEIKFKD
-271 GTLHTNDKVVVTYSA
+271 GTLQTNDKVVVTYSA

-299 ENETWLKYGNN
+299 DNETWLEYGDHHDS
-310 GETTHGKTKTYTWS
+310 THSNTKTYTWK

-332 DSNDKMQYLADVEF
+332 DSDDTMQYLADVEF
-346 VLYRKDNTTNK
+346 VLYRTNADDK
-357 IEYAQFDSNN
+357 AEYAKFDSNN
-367 NNKLTGWTEAEN
+367 KLSGWTEAEN
-379 EATKLK
+379 EATKLR
-385 TNATSIVGVE
+385 TNANSTVAVE
-395 GLDKGTYFLKETATP
+395 GLDKGTYFLKEITTP
-410 GGFNGLTTD
+410 GGFNGLTSD
-419 VEVQIDSSCNTL
+419 VEVQITSSCNTL
-431 NGATYTVKYK
+431 TNATYAVEYK

-454 DAKIV
+454 DEKIV

-467 TLPGTGG
+467 TLPSTGG

>member
-66 KSFRYEKND
+66 KSFRYEKNN

-95 VTWKKG
+95 VTWKEG
-101 VSAEKDGAPIKALA
+101 VSAENDDTPIKALA
-115 IAAGQYVKD
+115 KAAGKYVKD
-124 QGTAFAADDSK
+124 TPSLTADGSVKAN
-135 VAASSTVI
+135 SSTVI

-158 TNDAIC
+158 TSDAIC

-169 AKEVTI
+169 AKQVTI

-194 WGQGNDGNV
+194 WGEGNDGNV

-210 TTIYVT
+210 TTINVT
-216 DGNPTNYVLHDKMSN
+216 DGDPTNYVLHDQMSK
-231 GLTFKEDSI
+231 GLTFKENSI
-240 AVKVNDTTPI
+240 AVKVNDTLI
-250 TNYTVKYTNTDKCT
+250 TNYTVEYTNTDKCT

-271 GTLHTNDKVVVTYSA
+271 GTLHTNDTVVVTYSA
-286 TINSNAVVGTAGN
+286 TINNDAVVGTTGN
-299 ENETWLKYGNN
+299 ENETWLKYGDH

-332 DSNDKMQYLADVEF
+332 DSNDEKQYLANVEF
-346 VLYRKDNTTNK
+346 VLYRKNADDK
-357 IEYAQFDSNN
+357 AEYAKFDPD
-367 NNKLTGWTEAEN
+367 NKLTGWTEN
-379 EATKLK
+379 ESEAGKLT
-385 TNATSIVGVE
+385 TNATSNVTVK
-395 GLDKGTYFLKETATP
+395 GLDKGTYFLKEITTP
-410 GGFNGLTTD
+410 GGFNGLTSD
-419 VEVQIDSSCNTL
+419 VEVKITSSCNILT
-431 NGATYTVKYK
+431 GATYAVEYK
-441 MANANDEDFTDAG
+441 MVNEEGFTDT
-454 DAKIV
+454 DEQEKVV

-481 VVGGGLMVA
+481 VVGGGLMAA

>member
-54 YRILNLQYNETA
+54 YRILNLQYNDTA

-75 KWGAFVDEQSDK
+75 KWGAFVEEQTAY
-87 LAVDANGV
+87 LAVDSKTGV
-95 VTWKKG
+95 VTWANSDNADNG
-101 VSAEKDGAPIKALA
+101 TAIKALA
-115 IAAGQYVKD
+115 VAAGQHVTD
-124 QGTAFAADDSK
+124 TPSLAADDSK
-135 VAASSTVI
+135 EATSNTVI

-158 TNDAIC
+158 TTDAIC

-169 AKEVTI
+169 AKQVTI
-175 KEKNGVPTVTKEV
+175 REKNGVPTVTKEV

-194 WGQGNDGNV
+194 WGEGNDGNV

-231 GLTFKEDSI
+231 GLAFQTGTIS
-240 AVKVNDTTPI
+240 VKKNGDPFTDYTIETPI
-250 TNYTVKYTNTDKCT
+250 DDCT
-264 FEISFPN
+264 FEIKFKEGS
-271 GTLHTNDKVVVTYSA
+271 LHTNDKVVVTYSA

-310 GETTHGKTKTYTWS
+310 GETTHGRTKTYTWK
-324 FNIFKYFT
+324 FNILKFFT
-332 DSNDKMQYLADVEF
+332 DSNDGKQYLADVEF
-346 VLYRKDNTTNK
+346 VLYRKNNTTDPA
-357 IEYAQFDSNN
+357 EYAKFDS
-367 NNKLTGWTEAEN
+367 NNKLTGWTKNESEAG
-379 EATKLK
+379 KLR
-385 TNATSIVGVE
+385 TNATSNVCVE
-395 GLDKGTYFLKETATP
+395 GLDEGTYFLKETATP
-410 GGFNGLTTD
+410 VGFNSLTSD
-419 VEVQIDSSCNTL
+419 VEVQITSSCNTL
-431 NGATYTVKYK
+431 TNATYTVQYK
-441 MANANDEDFTDAG
+441 MVNDEDFADTD
-454 DAKIV
+454 DKEKVV

-467 TLPGTGG
+467 VLPGTGG

-503 R
+503 H

>member
-54 YRILNLQYNETA
+54 YRILNLQYNDTA

-75 KWGAFVDEQSDK
+75 KWRAFVEEQTAY
-87 LAVDANGV
+87 LAVDSKTGV
-95 VTWKKG
+95 VTWANSDNADNG
-101 VSAEKDGAPIKALA
+101 TAIKALA
-115 IAAGQYVKD
+115 VAAGQHVTD
-124 QGTAFAADDSK
+124 TPSLAADDSK
-135 VAASSTVI
+135 EATSNTVI

-158 TNDAIC
+158 TTDAIC

-169 AKEVTI
+169 AKQVTI
-175 KEKNGVPTVTKEV
+175 REKNGVPTVTKEV

-194 WGQGNDGNV
+194 WGEGNDGNV

-231 GLTFKEDSI
+231 GLAFQTGTIS
-240 AVKVNDTTPI
+240 VKKNGDPFTDYTIEPPI
-250 TNYTVKYTNTDKCT
+250 DDCT
-264 FEISFPN
+264 FEIKFKEGS
-271 GTLHTNDKVVVTYSA
+271 LHTNDKVVVTYSA

-310 GETTHGKTKTYTWS
+310 GETTHGRTKTYTWK
-324 FNIFKYFT
+324 FNILKFFT
-332 DSNDKMQYLADVEF
+332 DSNDEKQYLADVEF
-346 VLYRKDNTTNK
+346 VLYRKNNTTDPA
-357 IEYAQFDSNN
+357 EYAKFDS
-367 NNKLTGWTEAEN
+367 NNKLTGWTKNESEAG
-379 EATKLK
+379 KLR
-385 TNATSIVGVE
+385 TNATSNVCVE
-395 GLDKGTYFLKETATP
+395 GLDEGTYFLKETATP

-419 VEVQIDSSCNTL
+419 VEVWITSSCNTL
-431 NGATYTVKYK
+431 TGANYAVEYK
-441 MANANDEDFTDAG
+441 MVNEEGFTDT
-454 DAKIV
+454 DDEEKVV

-503 R
+503 H

>member
-1 MKKAMKKLM
+1 M
-10 AALLAVAMV
+10 
-19 CAMAIPAFAAGG
+19 
-31 AGATTGEGKITIDN
+31 
-45 AVIGHTYKI
+45 
-54 YRILNLQYNETA
+54 
-66 KSFRYEKND
+66 
-75 KWGAFVDEQSDK
+75 
-87 LAVDANGV
+87 
-95 VTWKKG
+95 
-101 VSAEKDGAPIKALA
+101 
-115 IAAGQYVKD
+115 
-124 QGTAFAADDSK
+124 
-135 VAASSTVI
+135 
-143 FDNLPLGW
+143 
-151 YLVVSDL
+151 VSDL

-194 WGQGNDGNV
+194 WGEGNDGNV

-231 GLTFKEDSI
+231 GLTFKTDSI
-240 AVKVNDTTPI
+240 VVKKNDAIFTDYTKETP
-250 TNYTVKYTNTDKCT
+250 NDGCT
-264 FEISFPN
+264 FEIKFNEGS
-271 GTLHTNDKVVVTYSA
+271 LHTNDKVVVTYSA

-332 DSNDKMQYLADVEF
+332 DSNNDMRYLANVEF
-346 VLYRKDNTTNK
+346 VLYRKNADDK
-357 IEYAQFDSNN
+357 AEYAKFDSNN
-367 NNKLTGWTEAEN
+367 KLSGWTEAEN

-395 GLDKGTYFLKETATP
+395 GLDKGTYFLKEITTP
-410 GGFNGLTTD
+410 DGFNGLTSD
-419 VEVQIDSSCNTL
+419 VEVLIDSSCNTL
-431 NGATYTVKYK
+431 SGATYTVQYR
-441 MANANDEDFTDAG
+441 MVNEEDFTDT
-454 DAKIV
+454 DEQEKVV
-459 PIENKRGT
+459 PIENNRGT

>member
-19 CAMAIPAFAAGG
+19 CAMAIPAWAAE
-31 AGATTGEGKITIDN
+31 GATHSSSSADGQITIKN

-54 YRILNLQYNETA
+54 YRILDLQYNGTA
-66 KSFRYEKND
+66 NSFRYVKNT
-75 KWGAFVDEQSDK
+75 KWGTFVDTQIAY
-87 LAVDANGV
+87 LTVDPTTGV

-101 VSAEKDGAPIKALA
+101 VSTADNDTPIKTLA
-115 IAAGQYVKD
+115 VAAGRYVKD
-124 QGTAFAADDSK
+124 NTSLTADDTK
-135 VAASSTVI
+135 VADSSTVE
-143 FDNLPLGW
+143 FTGLPLGW

-158 TNDAIC
+158 TTDAIC

-169 AKEVTI
+169 AKNVTI
-175 KEKNGVPTVTKEV
+175 KEKNGAPTVEKKV

-216 DGNPTNYVLHDKMSN
+216 DGDPTNYVLHDKMSN
-231 GLTFKEDSI
+231 GLAFTTDSI
-240 AVKVNDTTPI
+240 VVKKNGTKFTD
-250 TNYTVKYTNTDKCT
+250 YTVETPTDGCT
-264 FEISFPN
+264 FEIKFNEGS
-271 GTLHTNDKVVVTYSA
+271 LQTNDTVVVTYSA
-286 TINSNAVVGTAGN
+286 TINSNAVVGTDGN
-299 ENETWLKYGNN
+299 ENDTWLKYGDGVDSN
-310 GETTHGKTKTYTWS
+310 HGKTKTYTWS
-324 FNIFKYFT
+324 FNIFKFFT
-332 DSNDKMQYLADVEF
+332 DGSAKKHLDGVEF
-346 VLYRKDNTTNK
+346 VLYRKDNTATK
-357 IEYAQFDSNN
+357 TEYAKFE
-367 NNKLTGWTEAEN
+367 NNKLTGWTEIES

-385 TNATSIVGVE
+385 TNATSNVVVE
-395 GLDKGTYFLKETATP
+395 GLDAGTYFLKETATP
-410 GGFNGLTTD
+410 TGFNSLTSD
-419 VEVQIDSSCNTL
+419 VEVQITSGCNTL
-431 NGATYTVKYK
+431 TGATYAVEYK
-441 MANANDEDFTDAG
+441 MVNEEDFTGTD
-454 DAKIV
+454 DEKIV

-481 VVGGGLMVA
+481 VVGGGLMAA

>member
-1 MKKAMKKLM
+1 MKKLM

-19 CAMAIPAFAAGG
+19 CAMAIPAWADGG

-124 QGTAFAADDSK
+124 QGTALTADDFK
-135 VAASSTVI
+135 EATSSTVT

-271 GTLHTNDKVVVTYSA
+271 GTLQTNDKVVVTYSA

-299 ENETWLKYGNN
+299 DNETWLEYGDHHDS
-310 GETTHGKTKTYTWS
+310 THSNTKTYTWS
-324 FNIFKYFT
+324 FNIFKFFT
-332 DSNDKMQYLADVEF
+332 DSDDTMQYLPDVEF

-367 NNKLTGWTEAEN
+367 NNNNNNKLTGWTETKDD
-379 EATKLK
+379 ATRLT
-385 TNATSIVGVE
+385 TNATSTVTVE
-395 GLDKGTYFLKETATP
+395 GLDEGTYFLKEITTP
-410 GGFNGLTTD
+410 DGFNGLTSD

-431 NGATYTVKYK
+431 NGATYTVQYK
-441 MANANDEDFTDAG
+441 MVNEEDFTDT
-454 DAKIV
+454 DEEEKVV

-467 TLPGTGG
+467 VLPGTGG

-503 R
+503 H